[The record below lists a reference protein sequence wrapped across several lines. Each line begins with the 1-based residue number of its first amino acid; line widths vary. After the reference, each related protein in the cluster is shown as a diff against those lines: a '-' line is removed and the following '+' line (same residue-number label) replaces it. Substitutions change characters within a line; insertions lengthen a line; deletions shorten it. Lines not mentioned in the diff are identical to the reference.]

1 MARRRFEDPGREA
14 SIRPDRIASLLAQI
28 VQERI
33 LRGFADPRIRGMVS
47 ITKVDVSTDLR
58 SAMIQI
64 SVLPDL
70 YGPRTISGL
79 RSVAGM
85 LRRTIRDQTS
95 MRRVPDLQFR
105 LDDSLKHAASLD
117 EAIRDRPNTVK
128 NSSPS
133 PFFDDEEPVAPDVS
147 DVGASEKETTPS
159 PDPAG
164 EADENRE
171 PSEER
176 S

>member
-1 MARRRFEDPGREA
+1 MARRRFEDPAREA

-47 ITKVDVSTDLR
+47 ITKVDVASDLR
-58 SAMIQI
+58 TAMIQI
-64 SVLPDL
+64 SVLPDI

-105 LDDSLKHAASLD
+105 LDDSLKQAASLD
-117 EAIRDRPNTVK
+117 EAIREHPNPVK
-128 NSSPS
+128 HKKPPS
-133 PFFDDEEPVAPDVS
+133 FDDEETDTS
-147 DVGASEKETTPS
+147 DGTAAEDSTIKATPS
-159 PDPAG
+159 PDPEA
-164 EADENRE
+164 EADESRG

>member
-1 MARRRFEDPGREA
+1 MARRRFEDPAREA

-47 ITKVDVSTDLR
+47 VTKVDVSTDLR

-79 RSVAGM
+79 RSVTGM

-105 LDDSLKHAASLD
+105 LDDSLKLAASLD
-117 EAIRDRPNTVK
+117 EAIRDRPDTVK
-128 NSSPS
+128 NSPSPS
-133 PFFDDEEPVAPDVS
+133 FDDEDPAAS
-147 DVGASEKETTPS
+147 DVFDVEASEHETTPS

-164 EADENRE
+164 EAEENRE

>member
-1 MARRRFEDPGREA
+1 MARRRFEDPSREV

-33 LRGFADPRIRGMVS
+33 MRGFADPRIRGMVS
-47 ITKVDVSTDLR
+47 VTKVDVSSDLR

-79 RSVAGM
+79 RSVAGL
-85 LRRTIRDQTS
+85 LRKTIRDQTS

-105 LDDSLKHAASLD
+105 LDDSLKLAASLD
-117 EAIRDRPNTVK
+117 DAIRDRPDVVK
-128 NSSPS
+128 NKISPS
-133 PFFDDEEPVAPDVS
+133 FDDEDTETPDGETVQDS
-147 DVGASEKETTPS
+147 DVEATPS
-159 PDPAG
+159 PDPEAD
-164 EADENRE
+164 ADENRDAF
-171 PSEER
+171 EER